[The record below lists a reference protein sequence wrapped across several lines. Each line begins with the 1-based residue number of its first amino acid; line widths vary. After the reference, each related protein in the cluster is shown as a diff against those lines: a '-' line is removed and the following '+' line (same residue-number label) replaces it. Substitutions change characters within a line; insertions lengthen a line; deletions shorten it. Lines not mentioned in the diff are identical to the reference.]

1 MEQRKRKK
9 IRARR
14 PRISRLRRKLLV
26 ASAFAVVL
34 LLALLV
40 NLYYVSIVKGPEY
53 AKMAQRQWQSSLS
66 LKAER
71 GKILDRNSN
80 VLAESYTTY
89 MVCVNPQAITEDA
102 DRERIANILSTL
114 LNVNYETIIAKMTK
128 INPKDG
134 KYYQQVK
141 IKDQVES
148 NVIAQLVTFQENRA
162 ISYYAD
168 VKRNYPEGNLFG
180 QLLGFTNVDGDGQT
194 GVELSYNSI
203 LSGVDGKQMA
213 ETDRDGNE
221 IPGGESS
228 YIAPIGGASVQMT
241 VDTGIQ
247 GFLQSALEEA
257 ARTNLAKYAYGVVM
271 NPKTGEIYAIS
282 SYPTIDPN
290 NPPRTDAE
298 TLLDLSRQRM
308 VTETYEPG
316 SVFKI
321 VTLAAALDSGT
332 VNDSTTF
339 NCKGSLNVLGQ
350 KIKCWRTRGHG
361 KETLAQAVQ
370 NSCNPAFMS
379 MALKMGTDKFYE
391 YIYAFGMND
400 KTGVGI
406 GGETTGK
413 VTHRKY
419 IRDTDLARI
428 GFGQSISCTG
438 LQMAAAV
445 CAAINGG
452 ELLKPYYVQDVV
464 ATDGTVLEHHER
476 EVVRQVISAETS
488 AQIRKYLTGV
498 VDAGSGKNAAIPGYS
513 VGGKT
518 GTSQKYD
525 ENGKVSSTL
534 LVASF
539 VGFAPADDPE
549 YLCMIIV
556 DEPQVPVVYLCMIIV
571 DEPQVPVVYGSTVAA
586 PYVQQ
591 VLKNVLTY
599 YSVPTDRNENA
610 VSVPDVRGM
619 TVEQAVKALKTVGLD
634 ATYMETEQAAA
645 VQRQSPAPGNMVV
658 KGSPVILYTA
668 WTTFQGEEEE
678 IEMTKV
684 PKVLGKN
691 RINAMDALTKA
702 GLVMDYD
709 RSQSTGT
716 VTMVQY
722 PEGTEIPKGTSVHVD
737 FSGSEKAE

>member
-556 DEPQVPVVYLCMIIV
+556 DEPQVPVVY
-571 DEPQVPVVYGSTVAA
+571 GSTVAA

-658 KGSPVILYTA
+658 KDSPVILYTA

-737 FSGSEKAE
+737 FSGSETN

>member
-9 IRARR
+9 VRGRR

-26 ASAFAVVL
+26 ASAFAVLL

-40 NLYYVSIVKGPEY
+40 NLYYVSIVKGPTY
-53 AKMAQRQWQSSLS
+53 AKMAQKQWQSSLS

-71 GKILDRNSN
+71 GKILDRNGN

-89 MVCVNPQAITEDA
+89 QVCVNPQAITEDA

-128 INPKDG
+128 VNPKDG
-134 KYYQQVK
+134 KFYQQVK

-162 ISYYAD
+162 ISYYSD

-180 QLLGFTNVDGDGQT
+180 QLLGYTNVDGDGQT

-203 LSGVDGKQMA
+203 LSGVDGKQIS

-228 YIAPIGGASVQMT
+228 YIAPISGATVQLT
-241 VDTGIQ
+241 VDTGIE
-247 GFLQSALEEA
+247 GFLQNALEEA

-271 NPKTGEIYAIS
+271 SPKTGEIYAIS

-290 NPPRTDAE
+290 SPPRSDAE

-316 SVFKI
+316 SVFKV

-332 VNDSTTF
+332 VNDGTTF
-339 NCKGSLNVLGQ
+339 KCNGYLSVLGQ
-350 KIKCWRTRGHG
+350 KIKCWRSKGHG
-361 KETLAQAVQ
+361 KESLAQAVQ

-379 MALKMGTDKFYE
+379 MALKMGTDTFYE

-438 LQMAAAV
+438 MQMAMAV

-452 ELLKPYYVQDVV
+452 ELLKPYYVQNV
-464 ATDGTVLEHHER
+464 TTPDGDTLEHNER
-476 EVVRQVISAETS
+476 TVVRQVISAETS

-498 VDAGSGKNAAIPGYS
+498 VDSGSGKNAAIPGYS

-556 DEPQVPVVYLCMIIV
+556 DEPQVPVVY
-571 DEPQVPVVYGSTVAA
+571 GSTVAA

-591 VLKNVLTY
+591 VLRNVLTY
-599 YSVPTDRNENA
+599 YSVPTDRKESA

-619 TVEQAVKALKTVGLD
+619 TVEQAEKALKAAGLD
-634 ATYMETEQAAA
+634 AVYMETEKAAA

-658 KGSPVILYTA
+658 RGSPVILYTA

-716 VTMVQY
+716 VSMVQY
-722 PEGTEIPKGTSVHVD
+722 PEGTEIPKGTSVHVE
-737 FSGSEKAE
+737 FSGASAD

>member
-332 VNDSTTF
+332 VNDATSF

-498 VDAGSGKNAAIPGYS
+498 VDSGSGRNAAIPGYS

-549 YLCMIIV
+549 
-556 DEPQVPVVYLCMIIV
+556 YLCMIIV

>member
-1 MEQRKRKK
+1 MERKK
-9 IRARR
+9 RRKIMARR
-14 PRISRLRRKLLV
+14 PRISRLRRKLLI
-26 ASAFAVVL
+26 ASALAVLL

-53 AKMAQRQWQSSLS
+53 ARMAQRQWQSSLS

-89 MVCVNPQAITEDA
+89 MVCVNPPAITEDA
-102 DRERIANILSTL
+102 DRERIANILNTL
-114 LNVNYETIIAKMTK
+114 LNVNYETIINKMNK
-128 INPKDG
+128 LNKDG
-134 KYYQQVK
+134 KPYQQVK

-148 NVIAQLVTFQENRA
+148 NIIAQLVTFQENKA

-194 GVELSYNSI
+194 GVELSYNTI
-203 LSGVDGKQMA
+203 LSGVDGKQIS
-213 ETDRDGNE
+213 ETDRDGQE

-228 YIAPIGGASVQMT
+228 YIAPIAGATVQLT

-247 GFLQSALEEA
+247 GFLQNALEEA

-271 NPKTGEIYAIS
+271 SPKTGEIYAIS
-282 SYPTIDPN
+282 SYPTINPN

-316 SVFKI
+316 SVFKV

-332 VNDSTTF
+332 VNDSVTF

-350 KIKCWRTRGHG
+350 KIKCWRSRGHG

-379 MALKMGTDKFYE
+379 MALKMGTDRFYE

-438 LQMAAAV
+438 MQMAMAV
-445 CAAINGG
+445 CAAVNGG
-452 ELLKPYYVQDVV
+452 ELLKPYYVQDVT
-464 ATDGTVLEHHER
+464 APDGTSLEHNER
-476 EVVRQVISAETS
+476 TVVRQVISADTS
-488 AQIRKYLTGV
+488 AQIRRYLTGV
-498 VDAGSGKNAAIPGYS
+498 VDSGSGKNAAIPGYS

-539 VGFAPADDPE
+539 VGFVPADDPE
-549 YLCMIIV
+549 
-556 DEPQVPVVYLCMIIV
+556 YLCMIIV

-591 VLKNVLTY
+591 VLRNVLTY
-599 YSVPTDRNENA
+599 FSVPMDRKESA
-610 VSVPDVRGM
+610 VPVPDVRGM
-619 TVEQAVKALKTVGLD
+619 TVEEAVSALNKVGLE
-634 ATYMETEQAAA
+634 ATFMESEKAAA
-645 VQRQSPAPGNMVV
+645 VQRQSPSPGNMVV

-678 IEMTKV
+678 IEMVTV
-684 PKVLGKN
+684 PDILGMN
-691 RINAMDALTKA
+691 RMRAMDALIKA

-709 RSQSTGT
+709 RIKSAGT
-716 VTMVQY
+716 VTLVQY
-722 PEGTEIPKGTSVHVD
+722 PAGTKIPRGSTVHVE
-737 FSGSEKAE
+737 FTGGTAAE

>member
-1 MEQRKRKK
+1 MEKRKRKK
-9 IRARR
+9 ARGRR

-26 ASAFAVVL
+26 ASALAVLL

-71 GKILDRNSN
+71 GKILDRNGN

-89 MVCVNPQAITEDA
+89 QVCVNPQAITEDA

-114 LNVNYETIIAKMTK
+114 LNVNYETIINKMTK
-128 INPKDG
+128 VNPKDG
-134 KYYQQVK
+134 KFYQQVK

-162 ISYYAD
+162 ISYYSD

-194 GVELSYNSI
+194 GVELSYNTI

-228 YIAPIGGASVQMT
+228 YIAPISGATVQLT
-241 VDTGIQ
+241 VDTGIE

-271 NPKTGEIYAIS
+271 SPKTGEIYAIS

-290 NPPRTDAE
+290 NPPRSDAT

-316 SVFKI
+316 SVFKV

-332 VNDSTTF
+332 VNDGTTF
-339 NCKGSLNVLGQ
+339 KCKGYLNVLGQ
-350 KIKCWRTRGHG
+350 KIKCWRSKGHG
-361 KETLAQAVQ
+361 SETLAQAVQ

-379 MALKMGTDKFYE
+379 MAIKMGTDKFYE

-413 VTHRKY
+413 VTHKKY

-438 LQMAAAV
+438 MQMAMAV

-452 ELLKPYYVQDVV
+452 ELLKPYYVQDVT
-464 ATDGTVLEHHER
+464 ATSGEVLEHHEK
-476 EVVRQVISAETS
+476 EVVRQVITPETS
-488 AQIRKYLTGV
+488 ALIRKYLTGV
-498 VDAGSGKNAAIPGYS
+498 VDSGSGRNAAIPGYS

-534 LVASF
+534 LVASV
-539 VGFAPADDPE
+539 VGFVPADDPE
-549 YLCMIIV
+549 
-556 DEPQVPVVYLCMIIV
+556 YLCMIIV

-599 YSVPTDRNENA
+599 FSVPTDRKESA

-619 TVEQAVKALKTVGLD
+619 TVEQATAALKSAGLD
-634 ATYMETEQAAA
+634 AVYMESEKAAA
-645 VQRQSPAPGNMVV
+645 VQRQSPSPGNFVV
-658 KGSPVILYTA
+658 RGSPVILYTA

-684 PKVLGKN
+684 PKLEGKN
-691 RINAMDALTKA
+691 RINALDALTKA

-709 RSQSTGT
+709 RSNSAGT
-716 VTMVQY
+716 VTMAQY
-722 PEGTEIPKGTSVHVD
+722 PEGTEVPKGTTVHVE
-737 FSGSEKAE
+737 FSGAKTQE

>member
-1 MEQRKRKK
+1 MELKKRKK
-9 IRARR
+9 RMARR

-26 ASAFAVVL
+26 ASALAVLL

-71 GKILDRNSN
+71 GRILDRNGN

-89 MVCVNPQAITEDA
+89 QVCVNPQAITEDA

-114 LNVNYETIIAKMTK
+114 LNVNYESIIAKMTK

-134 KYYQQVK
+134 KPYQQVK

-162 ISYYAD
+162 ISYYSD

-194 GVELSYNSI
+194 GVELSYNTV
-203 LSGVDGKQMA
+203 LSGVDGKQIA

-228 YIAPIGGASVQMT
+228 YIAPIGGAAIQLT
-241 VDTGIQ
+241 VDTGIE
-247 GFLQSALEEA
+247 GFLQNALEEA

-271 NPKTGEIYAIS
+271 SPKTGEIYAIS

-316 SVFKI
+316 SVFKV

-332 VNDSTTF
+332 VNDGTTF
-339 NCKGSLNVLGQ
+339 KCKGYLNVLGQ
-350 KIKCWRTRGHG
+350 KIKCWRSKGHG
-361 KETLAQAVQ
+361 SETLAQAVQ

-379 MALKMGTDKFYE
+379 MAIKMGTDKFYE

-413 VTHRKY
+413 VTHKKY

-438 LQMAAAV
+438 MQMAMAV

-452 ELLKPYYVQDVV
+452 ELLKPYYVQDVT
-464 ATDGTVLEHHER
+464 ATSGEVLEHHEK
-476 EVVRQVISAETS
+476 EVVRQVITPETS
-488 AQIRKYLTGV
+488 ALIRKYLTGV
-498 VDAGSGKNAAIPGYS
+498 VDSGSGRNAAIPGYS

-539 VGFAPADDPE
+539 VGFVPADDPE
-549 YLCMIIV
+549 
-556 DEPQVPVVYLCMIIV
+556 YLCMIIV

-599 YSVPTDRNENA
+599 FSVPTDRKESA

-619 TVEQAVKALKTVGLD
+619 TVEQATAALKSAGLD
-634 ATYMETEQAAA
+634 AVYMESEKAAA
-645 VQRQSPAPGNMVV
+645 VQRQSPSPGNFVV
-658 KGSPVILYTA
+658 RGSPVILYTA

-684 PKVLGKN
+684 PKLEGKN
-691 RINAMDALTKA
+691 RINALDALTKA

-709 RSQSTGT
+709 RSNSAGT
-716 VTMVQY
+716 VTMAQY
-722 PEGTEIPKGTSVHVD
+722 PEGTEVPKGTTVHVE
-737 FSGSEKAE
+737 FSGAKTQE

>member
-1 MEQRKRKK
+1 MEKRKRKK
-9 IRARR
+9 ARGRR

-26 ASAFAVVL
+26 ASALAVLL

-71 GKILDRNSN
+71 GRILDRNGN

-89 MVCVNPQAITEDA
+89 QVCVNPQAITEDA

-114 LNVNYETIIAKMTK
+114 LNVNYESIIAKMTK

-134 KYYQQVK
+134 KPYQQVK

-162 ISYYAD
+162 ISYYSD

-194 GVELSYNSI
+194 GVELSYNTV
-203 LSGVDGKQMA
+203 LSGVDGKQIA

-228 YIAPIGGASVQMT
+228 YIAPIGGAAIQLT
-241 VDTGIQ
+241 VDTGIE
-247 GFLQSALEEA
+247 GFLQNALEEA
-257 ARTNLAKYAYGVVM
+257 ARTNLVKYAYGVVM
-271 NPKTGEIYAIS
+271 SPKTGEIYAIS

-316 SVFKI
+316 SVFKV

-332 VNDSTTF
+332 VNDGTTF
-339 NCKGSLNVLGQ
+339 KCKGYLNVLGQ
-350 KIKCWRTRGHG
+350 KIKCWRSKGHG
-361 KETLAQAVQ
+361 SETLAQAVQ

-413 VTHRKY
+413 VTHKKY

-438 LQMAAAV
+438 MQMAMAV

-452 ELLKPYYVQDVV
+452 ELLKPYYVQDVT
-464 ATDGTVLEHHER
+464 AASGEVLEHHEK
-476 EVVRQVISAETS
+476 EVVLQVITPETS
-488 AQIRKYLTGV
+488 ALIRKYLTGV
-498 VDAGSGKNAAIPGYS
+498 VDSGSGRNAAIPGYS

-539 VGFAPADDPE
+539 VGFVPADDPE
-549 YLCMIIV
+549 
-556 DEPQVPVVYLCMIIV
+556 YLCMIIV

-599 YSVPTDRNENA
+599 FSVPTDRKESA

-619 TVEQAVKALKTVGLD
+619 TVEQATAALKSAGLD
-634 ATYMETEQAAA
+634 AVYMESEKAAA
-645 VQRQSPAPGNMVV
+645 VQRQSPSPGNFVV
-658 KGSPVILYTA
+658 RGSPVILYTA

-684 PKVLGKN
+684 PKLEGKN
-691 RINAMDALTKA
+691 RINALDALTKA

-709 RSQSTGT
+709 RSNSAGT
-716 VTMVQY
+716 VTMAQY
-722 PEGTEIPKGTSVHVD
+722 PEGTEVPKGTTVHVE
-737 FSGSEKAE
+737 FSGAKTQE

>member
-34 LLALLV
+34 LLALLA

-194 GVELSYNSI
+194 GVELSYNTI

-282 SYPTIDPN
+282 SSPTINPN

-556 DEPQVPVVYLCMIIV
+556 DEPQVPVVY
-571 DEPQVPVVYGSTVAA
+571 GSTVAA

-684 PKVLGKN
+684 PKILGKN

>member
-1 MEQRKRKK
+1 VEQRKRKK
-9 IRARR
+9 VRARQ

-26 ASAFAVVL
+26 ASAFAVLL
-34 LLALLV
+34 LLALLA

-71 GKILDRNSN
+71 GKILDRNGN

-128 INPKDG
+128 LNPKDG
-134 KYYQQVK
+134 KPYQQVK

-162 ISYYAD
+162 ISYYSD

-194 GVELSYNSI
+194 GVELSYNTI
-203 LSGVDGKQMA
+203 LSGVDGKQIA

-228 YIAPIGGASVQMT
+228 YIAPIGGATVQMT
-241 VDTGIQ
+241 VDTGIE
-247 GFLQSALEEA
+247 GFLQNALEEA
-257 ARTNLAKYAYGVVM
+257 ARTNLAKYAYGIVM
-271 NPKTGEIYAIS
+271 SPKTGEIYAIS

-290 NPPRTDAE
+290 NPPRADAE

-316 SVFKI
+316 SVFKV

-332 VNDSTTF
+332 VNDRTSF
-339 NCKGSLNVLGQ
+339 KCNGYLNVLGQ
-350 KIKCWRTRGHG
+350 KIKCWKTKGHG
-361 KETLAQAVQ
+361 SETLAQAVQ

-438 LQMAAAV
+438 LQMAMAV

-452 ELLKPYYVQDVV
+452 ELLKPYYVQAVV
-464 ATDGTVLEHHER
+464 PSNGTVLEHHEK
-476 EVVRQVISAETS
+476 EVVRTVISPDTS
-488 AQIRKYLTGV
+488 ALIRKYLTGV
-498 VDAGSGKNAAIPGYS
+498 VDSGSGKNAAVPGYS

-539 VGFAPADDPE
+539 VGFAPANDP
-549 YLCMIIV
+549 
-556 DEPQVPVVYLCMIIV
+556 DYLCMIIV

-599 YSVPTDRNENA
+599 FSVPTDRKESA

-619 TVEQAVKALKTVGLD
+619 TVEQASAALKSAGLD
-634 ATYMETEQAAA
+634 AVFMETEKAAA
-645 VQRQSPAPGNMVV
+645 VQRQSPSPGNMVV

-684 PKVLGKN
+684 PKLEGKN
-691 RINAMDALTKA
+691 RINALDALTKA
-702 GLVMDYD
+702 GLIMDYD
-709 RSQSTGT
+709 RSNSSGT
-716 VTMVQY
+716 VIMAQY
-722 PEGTEIPKGTSVHVD
+722 PEGTEIPKGTTVHVE
-737 FSGSEKAE
+737 FSGAKTE

>member
-1 MEQRKRKK
+1 M
-9 IRARR
+9 
-14 PRISRLRRKLLV
+14 
-26 ASAFAVVL
+26 ASAFAVL
-34 LLALLV
+34 LLVALLV

-53 AKMAQRQWQSSLS
+53 ARLAQRQWQSSLS

-71 GKILDRNSN
+71 GKILDRNGN

-89 MVCVNPQAITEDA
+89 QVCVNPQAITEDA

-114 LNVNYETIIAKMTK
+114 LNVNYESIINKMTK
-128 INPKDG
+128 VNPKDG
-134 KYYQQVK
+134 KLYQQVK

-194 GVELSYNSI
+194 GVELSYNTI
-203 LSGVDGKQMA
+203 LSGVDGKQIS
-213 ETDRDGNE
+213 ETDRDGKE

-228 YIAPIGGASVQMT
+228 YIAPIAGATVQLT
-241 VDTGIQ
+241 ADTGIE

-257 ARTNLAKYAYGVVM
+257 ARTNLAKYAYGVVIS
-271 NPKTGEIYAIS
+271 PKTGEIYAIS

-290 NPPRTDAE
+290 APPRTDAE

-316 SVFKI
+316 SVFKV

-332 VNDSTTF
+332 VSDNTTF
-339 NCKGSLNVLGQ
+339 KCNGYLSVLGQ
-350 KIKCWRTRGHG
+350 KIKCWRSKGHG

-438 LQMAAAV
+438 LQMAMAV
-445 CAAINGG
+445 CAAVNGG
-452 ELLKPYYVQDVV
+452 ELLKPYYIQDVT
-464 ATDGTVLEHHER
+464 APDGTSLEHNER
-476 EVVRQVISAETS
+476 TVVRQVISPETS
-488 AQIRKYLTGV
+488 AKIRKYLTGV
-498 VDAGSGKNAAIPGYS
+498 VDSGSGKNAAIPGYS

-556 DEPQVPVVYLCMIIV
+556 DEPQVPVVY
-571 DEPQVPVVYGSTVAA
+571 GSTVAA

-591 VLKNVLTY
+591 VLRNVLTY
-599 YSVPTDRNENA
+599 FSVPTDRNENA

-619 TVEQAVKALKTVGLD
+619 TVEQANAALKNVGLD
-634 ATYMETEQAAA
+634 AVYMETEKAAA
-645 VQRQSPAPGNMVV
+645 VQRQSPAPGNLVV

-684 PKVLGKN
+684 PKLMGKN
-691 RINAMDALTKA
+691 RINALDALTKA

-709 RSQSTGT
+709 RSKSTGT
-716 VTMVQY
+716 VNMVQY
-722 PEGTEIPKGTSVHVD
+722 PEGTEIPKGTAVHVE
-737 FSGSEKAE
+737 FSGGTAAE

>member
-1 MEQRKRKK
+1 M
-9 IRARR
+9 
-14 PRISRLRRKLLV
+14 
-26 ASAFAVVL
+26 ASAFAVL
-34 LLALLV
+34 LLAALLV

-71 GKILDRNSN
+71 GRILDRNSN

-89 MVCVNPQAITEDA
+89 MVCVNPQSITEEA

-114 LNVNYETIIAKMTK
+114 LNVNYETIISKMTK

-134 KYYQQVK
+134 KPYQQVK

-168 VKRNYPEGNLFG
+168 VKRNYPEGKLFG

-194 GVELSYNSI
+194 GVELSYNTI
-203 LSGVDGKQMA
+203 LAGVDGKQIS

-228 YIAPIGGASVQMT
+228 YIAPIGGATVQLT

-247 GFLQSALEEA
+247 GFLENALEEA

-271 NPKTGEIYAIS
+271 SPKTGEIYAIS
-282 SYPTIDPN
+282 SYPSIDPN
-290 NPPRTDAE
+290 SPPRTDAE

-316 SVFKI
+316 SVFKV

-339 NCKGSLNVLGQ
+339 KCNGYLNVLGQ
-350 KIKCWRTRGHG
+350 KIKCWRSKGHG
-361 KETLAQAVQ
+361 QETLAQAVQ

-400 KTGVGI
+400 KTGTGI

-438 LQMAAAV
+438 MQMAIAV

-452 ELLKPYYVQDVV
+452 ELLKPYYIMDV
-464 ATDGTVLEHHER
+464 TSSEGEKLEHNER
-476 EVVRQVISAETS
+476 TVVRQVISAETS
-488 AQIRKYLTGV
+488 AKIRKYLTGV
-498 VDAGSGKNAAIPGYS
+498 VDSGSGKNAAVPGYS

-556 DEPQVPVVYLCMIIV
+556 DEPQVPVVY
-571 DEPQVPVVYGSTVAA
+571 GSTVAA

-591 VLKNVLTY
+591 VLKNVLSY
-599 YSVPTDRNENA
+599 YSVPADRVENA

-619 TVEQAVKALKTVGLD
+619 TVEQAVAALKSAGLN
-634 ATYMETEQAAA
+634 ATYMETEKAAA
-645 VQRQSPAPGNMVV
+645 VQRQSPSPGNFVV
-658 KGSPVILYTA
+658 RGSPVILYTA
-668 WTTFQGEEEE
+668 WTTFQGEDVE

-684 PKVLGKN
+684 PKLLGKN
-691 RINAMDALTKA
+691 RINALDALTKA

-709 RSQSTGT
+709 RSHSAGT
-716 VTMVQY
+716 VTMAQY
-722 PEGTEIPKGTSVHVD
+722 PEGTEIPKGTSVHVE
-737 FSGSEKAE
+737 FSSTTAE

>member
-34 LLALLV
+34 LLALLA
-40 NLYYVSIVKGPEY
+40 NLYFVSIVKGPEY

-194 GVELSYNSI
+194 GVELSYNTI

-339 NCKGSLNVLGQ
+339 NCKGSLSVLGQ

-556 DEPQVPVVYLCMIIV
+556 DEPQVPVVY
-571 DEPQVPVVYGSTVAA
+571 GSTVAA

>member
-1 MEQRKRKK
+1 MDRKKRKK
-9 IRARR
+9 VRARR

-26 ASAFAVVL
+26 ASAFAVFL
-34 LLALLV
+34 LLALLA

-53 AKMAQRQWQSSLS
+53 ARMAQRQWQSSLS

-71 GKILDRNSN
+71 GKILDRNGN

-89 MVCVNPQAITEDA
+89 QVCVNPQSVTEEA

-114 LNVNYETIIAKMTK
+114 LNVNYESIMNKMTK
-128 INPKDG
+128 VNPKDG
-134 KYYQQVK
+134 KFYQQVK

-162 ISYYAD
+162 ISYYSD

-194 GVELSYNSI
+194 GVELSYNTI
-203 LSGVDGKQMA
+203 LSGVDGKQIF
-213 ETDRDGNE
+213 ETDRDGKE

-228 YIAPIGGASVQMT
+228 YIAPIAGATVQLT
-241 VDTGIQ
+241 VDTGIE
-247 GFLQSALEEA
+247 GFLQNALEEA

-290 NPPRTDAE
+290 NPPRTDAD

-316 SVFKI
+316 SVFKV

-339 NCKGSLNVLGQ
+339 KCSGYLSVLGQ
-350 KIKCWRTRGHG
+350 KIRCWRAKGHG
-361 KETLAQAVQ
+361 NETLAQAVQ

-379 MALKMGTDKFYE
+379 MALKMKTDKFYE

-438 LQMAAAV
+438 LQMAMAV

-452 ELLKPYYVQDVV
+452 ELIKPYYVQDVI
-464 ATDGTVLEHHER
+464 ASDGTSLEHTER
-476 EVVRQVISAETS
+476 EVVRTVISPDTS

-498 VDAGSGKNAAIPGYS
+498 VDSGSGKNAAIPGYS

-525 ENGKVSSTL
+525 ENGNVSSTL

-539 VGFAPADDPE
+539 VGFAPADDP
-549 YLCMIIV
+549 
-556 DEPQVPVVYLCMIIV
+556 DYLCMIIV

-586 PYVQQ
+586 PFVQQ
-591 VLKNVLTY
+591 VLRNVLTY
-599 YSVPTDRNENA
+599 FSVPMDRKESA
-610 VSVPDVRGM
+610 VSVPDVRGL
-619 TVEQAVKALKTVGLD
+619 TVDQAVAALKEAGLD
-634 ATYMETEQAAA
+634 AVYMETERAAA
-645 VQRQSPAPGNMVV
+645 VQRQSPSPGNMVV
-658 KGSPVILYTA
+658 RGSPVILYTA
-668 WTTFQGEEEE
+668 WTTFQGEEVEV
-678 IEMTKV
+678 EMTKV
-684 PKVLGKN
+684 PKLEGKN
-691 RINAMDALTKA
+691 RINALDALTKA

-709 RSQSTGT
+709 RSNSAGT
-716 VTMVQY
+716 VIMAQY
-722 PEGTEIPKGTSVHVD
+722 PEGTEIPKGTTVHVE
-737 FSGSEKAE
+737 FSGAKTD

>member
-34 LLALLV
+34 LLALLA

-194 GVELSYNSI
+194 GVELSYNTI

-332 VNDSTTF
+332 VNDGTTF
-339 NCKGSLNVLGQ
+339 KCKGYLNVLGQ
-350 KIKCWRTRGHG
+350 KIKCWRSKGHG
-361 KETLAQAVQ
+361 SETLAQAVQ

-379 MALKMGTDKFYE
+379 MAIKMGTDKFYE

-438 LQMAAAV
+438 MQMAMAV

-539 VGFAPADDPE
+539 VGFVPADDPE
-549 YLCMIIV
+549 
-556 DEPQVPVVYLCMIIV
+556 YLCMIIV

-599 YSVPTDRNENA
+599 FSVPTDRKESA

-619 TVEQAVKALKTVGLD
+619 TVEQATAALKSAGLD
-634 ATYMETEQAAA
+634 AVYMESEKAAA
-645 VQRQSPAPGNMVV
+645 VQRQSPSPGNFVV
-658 KGSPVILYTA
+658 RGSPVILYTA

-684 PKVLGKN
+684 PKLEGKN
-691 RINAMDALTKA
+691 RINALDALTKA

>member
-379 MALKMGTDKFYE
+379 MALKMGTDKFY
-391 YIYAFGMND
+391 G
-400 KTGVGI
+400 
-406 GGETTGK
+406 
-413 VTHRKY
+413 
-419 IRDTDLARI
+419 
-428 GFGQSISCTG
+428 
-438 LQMAAAV
+438 
-445 CAAINGG
+445 
-452 ELLKPYYVQDVV
+452 
-464 ATDGTVLEHHER
+464 
-476 EVVRQVISAETS
+476 
-488 AQIRKYLTGV
+488 
-498 VDAGSGKNAAIPGYS
+498 
-513 VGGKT
+513 
-518 GTSQKYD
+518 
-525 ENGKVSSTL
+525 
-534 LVASF
+534 
-539 VGFAPADDPE
+539 
-549 YLCMIIV
+549 
-556 DEPQVPVVYLCMIIV
+556 
-571 DEPQVPVVYGSTVAA
+571 
-586 PYVQQ
+586 
-591 VLKNVLTY
+591 
-599 YSVPTDRNENA
+599 
-610 VSVPDVRGM
+610 
-619 TVEQAVKALKTVGLD
+619 
-634 ATYMETEQAAA
+634 
-645 VQRQSPAPGNMVV
+645 
-658 KGSPVILYTA
+658 
-668 WTTFQGEEEE
+668 
-678 IEMTKV
+678 
-684 PKVLGKN
+684 
-691 RINAMDALTKA
+691 
-702 GLVMDYD
+702 
-709 RSQSTGT
+709 
-716 VTMVQY
+716 
-722 PEGTEIPKGTSVHVD
+722 
-737 FSGSEKAE
+737 

>member
-114 LNVNYETIIAKMTK
+114 LNVNYETIISKMTK

-194 GVELSYNSI
+194 GVELSYNTI

-556 DEPQVPVVYLCMIIV
+556 DEPQVPVVY
-571 DEPQVPVVYGSTVAA
+571 GSTVAA

-658 KGSPVILYTA
+658 KDSPVILYTA